1 MVAVIIIVLQKRKRK
16 KAEQLEIEDNEF
28 DWEDDLLG
36 NQATNYNEL
45 VLTKKQYFMI
55 AFIAC
60 GFFFIIGVI
69 FYKSIITAFIFSLIG
84 FFYPKL
90 HKGKML
96 KKRKRELSQQFQQAL
111 FSLSSSLVAGRSIEN
126 AFLEVTKDLYLLY
139 PDPETHIIKEFEL
152 INRRLAN
159 RETVEYALMDFSKRA
174 GIDDITSFTDVFVTC
189 KRTGGDL
196 VEVIRRTST
205 LISQKLE
212 VEQDIAV
219 MISQKKFES
228 NAISMAPIIIV
239 AVLSYAA
246 DDYMIPLY
254 RWSDLGPIVMTI
266 CLLII
271 GFSFWISQKIMDI
284 KV

>member
-1 MVAVIIIVLQKRKRK
+1 MYWSFVIV
-16 KAEQLEIEDNEF
+16 
-28 DWEDDLLG
+28 
-36 NQATNYNEL
+36 
-45 VLTKKQYFMI
+45 
-55 AFIAC
+55 
-60 GFFFIIGVI
+60 
-69 FYKSIITAFIFSLIG
+69 S
-84 FFYPKL
+84 
-90 HKGKML
+90 
-96 KKRKRELSQQFQQAL
+96 
-111 FSLSSSLVAGRSIEN
+111 SLSSSLVAGRSIEN
-126 AFLEVTKDLYLLY
+126 AFIEVTNDLYLLY
-139 PDPETHIIKEFEL
+139 PDPDTHIIKEFEL
-152 INRRLAN
+152 INRRLEN
-159 RETVEYALMDFSKRA
+159 RETIEYALTDFSQRA
-174 GIDDITSFTDVFVTC
+174 GVDDITSFTDVFVTC

-212 VEQDIAV
+212 VEQEISV

-239 AVLSYAA
+239 AILSYSAS
-246 DDYMIPLY
+246 DYMTPLY